1 MDNTRIQTQE
11 AVVSNQQTS
20 TFVSYEDR
28 TPLFAAAKRTIDFIG
43 ALIVL
48 ILTLPVWIVIGVCFM
63 FGENK
68 GPVFFKQQRIGKNG
82 EIFYIY
88 KFRSMIM
95 NADQKLRENQE
106 LYDKYIANSYKLEP
120 HEDPRITK
128 LGEFLRKTSLDEIP
142 QIINVLKGNMS
153 LIGPR
158 PVIKEEL
165 KEYGLKVNDFL
176 SVKPGMSGYW
186 QVSGRSSVHYPERVD
201 VELYYVENQSMK
213 LETWILFKTIEI
225 VLLRKGAY

>member
-1 MDNTRIQTQE
+1 MQGTVVNNQTG
-11 AVVSNQQTS
+11 S

-28 TPLFAAAKRTIDFIG
+28 TPLFALVKRTIDFVG
-43 ALIVL
+43 ALIALV
-48 ILTLPVWIVIGVCFM
+48 LTLPVWIVIGVFYI

-68 GPVFFKQQRIGKNG
+68 GPVFFKQQRTGKNG
-82 EIFYIY
+82 EIFHIY

-95 NADQKLRENQE
+95 NADQKLKENQE
-106 LYDKYIANSYKLEP
+106 LYEKYIANSYKLEP

-142 QIINVLKGNMS
+142 QIINVLKGEMS

-158 PVIKEEL
+158 PVIQDEL
-165 KEYGLKVNDFL
+165 MEYGNRVNEFL

-186 QVSGRSSVHYPERVD
+186 QVCGRSSVLYPERVNM
-201 VELYYVENQSMK
+201 ELYYVQKQSVK
-213 LETWILFKTIEI
+213 LDTWILFKTIEI